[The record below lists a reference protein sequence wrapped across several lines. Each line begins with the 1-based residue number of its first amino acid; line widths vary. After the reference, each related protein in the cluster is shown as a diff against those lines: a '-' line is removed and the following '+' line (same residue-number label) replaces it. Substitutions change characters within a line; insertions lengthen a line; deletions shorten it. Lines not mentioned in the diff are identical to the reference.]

1 MLTIAIGAA
10 IAAGLMLL
18 LTGTKILQEYE
29 RGVVFRFGRARK
41 ALASPGFN
49 LLLPFGIDRI
59 RVVDTRTRAIQITP
73 QDIISHD
80 NITISVDAVVYAS
93 VNSPSHAILEVEDYM
108 PATLQLASTTL
119 RAVLGKMD
127 LDDILAHRDKINVE
141 IRTILDT
148 RTEQWGVEI
157 SAVEIKDIQL
167 PKEMQRAMARQAEA
181 ERERRAKVIAAE
193 GEVQAAAKLAQA
205 AQMIAG
211 NPGALQLRLY
221 QTLVEVAGEASSTI
235 VFPVPIDLGMAAA
248 APTAAQTQAM
258 MASALALASNQQA
271 KQLGAPA
278 AKVDAAGDESES
290 ACRSASAGLDATR
303 RNQREAETAP
313 AAGRCPS
320 AARWRRRTRLD
331 GRGVSPASMNIRSRV
346 ARQADAR
353 RRRAGR
359 RRRPRRRRA
368 NRRPAAIGRADR
380 RRPLL
385 LLRAR
390 LAVGLTGALQ
400 AGRDGGHLGERE
412 PGRPGRPLVGR
423 GRLGERAERRVR
435 GGVDDP
441 RALGQRQYGRRRG
454 DRRERSAAV
463 GRAKQRR
470 RPTFDAE
477 RQQRPGAACARR
489 RPRPPSNVERRRHR
503 RPPVGGDRQRVARRP
518 DDAQEDPIGVGRIDG
533 HDPDLPGP
541 ERAPSDRSA
550 PRSRRRRWNAPAS
563 APRPRRAA
571 SARSIV
577 IGSDRAISM
586 PVTRSPGAAV

>member
-1 MLTIAIGAA
+1 MFTIAFGAA
-10 IAAGLMLL
+10 VAAGLMLL

-93 VNSPSHAILEVEDYM
+93 VNSPSHAILEVEDFM

-141 IRTILDT
+141 IRNILDT

-258 MASALALASNQQA
+258 MASALALASNQQT
-271 KQLGAPA
+271 KQLGAQA
-278 AKVDAAGDESES
+278 AKASRRRRQRVADAA
-290 ACRSASAGLDATR
+290 R
-303 RNQREAETAP
+303 RPPDLTAP
-313 AAGRCPS
+313 AAPKSSS
-320 AARWRRRTRLD
+320 AASKRAPQPGADSRPGAVAQEHPSRRTRAC
-331 GRGVSPASMNIRSRV
+331 RRRRSG
-346 ARQADAR
+346 R
-353 RRRAGR
+353 RRRASRKRPDDLRVGWAGVDARQR
-359 RRRPRRRRA
+359 RSDRSPAPRPRRPPPATASAGRA
-368 NRRPAAIGRADR
+368 PRSRSDRRPSDRGRSPPR
-380 RRPLL
+380 RR
-385 LLRAR
+385 
-390 LAVGLTGALQ
+390 T
-400 AGRDGGHLGERE
+400 
-412 PGRPGRPLVGR
+412 PGRVARSSPRRSRWPRRTARTLVS
-423 GRLGERAERRVR
+423 V
-435 GGVDDP
+435 GGVDRP
-441 RALGQRQYGRRRG
+441 GALGQRQDVRRSG
-454 DRRERSAAV
+454 QRRERRAAV
-463 GRAKQRR
+463 GR
-470 RPTFDAE
+470 PE
-477 RQQRPGAACARR
+477 
-489 RPRPPSNVERRRHR
+489 ERRRAR
-503 RPPVGGDRQRVARRP
+503 DASRPPAASPRRCGRTPSARRC
-518 DDAQEDPIGVGRIDG
+518 
-533 HDPDLPGP
+533 
-541 ERAPSDRSA
+541 
-550 PRSRRRRWNAPAS
+550 RR
-563 APRPRRAA
+563 
-571 SARSIV
+571 
-577 IGSDRAISM
+577 
-586 PVTRSPGAAV
+586 